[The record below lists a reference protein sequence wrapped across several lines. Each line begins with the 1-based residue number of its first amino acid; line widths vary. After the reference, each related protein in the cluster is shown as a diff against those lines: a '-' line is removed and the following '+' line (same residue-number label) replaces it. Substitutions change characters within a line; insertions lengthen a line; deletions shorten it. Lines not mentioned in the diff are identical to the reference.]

1 MLEIKGLEV
10 NYGKRRV
17 LYGIDLTLK
26 RGKSLSIVGESGGGK
41 TTLGLSIMGLV
52 EGTVRGEILFD
63 GKNLALL
70 PEKELRKIRWNRIA
84 MVFQNVENALNPLY
98 TALDQVSEPIVAHK
112 IGNRDEAR
120 KRAEELLDLVCLPE
134 ERFFAYPHQLSGGEK
149 QRVLIAMALAN
160 EPDLIILDEPT
171 TALDALTKVEII
183 NLIRNVCD
191 ERELAILLLTH
202 DLSAASMLSDRMA
215 VLYAGRIL
223 EFGSTPA
230 LLSNPRHPYTR
241 GLLRCYPS
249 MTTTKDLQGIRG
261 RMDFFDNGC
270 PFYPRC
276 TQSIGICREETP
288 RLEENDGRFIACHRG
303 GIIPLLEVRNMSKSF
318 DSLKAVDSIDLTL
331 YEGETL
337 ALVGET
343 GSGKT
348 TTAKTIIGLFEF
360 EATEGQIFLEG
371 KRILNNGRDKNFYR
385 KVQMVFQN
393 PMESLSHRLS
403 VREAVREPLDIQKL
417 GDREQRESSVRHILE
432 EVELPSSETF
442 LDKYSHQLSQG
453 ELQRVAIARVLI
465 LNPKLLIADE
475 PTSAL
480 DASTQAKVVKLLL
493 NLQEK
498 RGISMLFITHN
509 LALAR
514 KISDRLAVMLGGNIV
529 EEGPS
534 NEIVSNP
541 LHPYTEDLLKAAP
554 TLSSNVPVVHAS
566 VPEATSKKNAG
577 TGTGCPYANRCIRV
591 TDVCFNEKPQLR
603 ICSSHKVACLNLN
616 GRNAT
621 TN

>member
-17 LYGIDLTLK
+17 LHGINLTLK
-26 RGKSLSIVGESGGGK
+26 RGESLSIVGESGGGK

-63 GKNLALL
+63 GKNLAIL

-112 IGNRDEAR
+112 IGNKEEAR
-120 KRAEELLDLVCLPE
+120 KRAEELLNMVSLLE
-134 ERFFAYPHQLSGGEK
+134 ARFYAYPHQLSGGEK

-160 EPDLIILDEPT
+160 DPDLIILDEPT

-191 ERELAILLLTH
+191 ERELTILLLTH

-223 EFGSTPA
+223 EFGSTDA

-249 MTTTKDLQGIRG
+249 MTTTKDLQGIKG
-261 RMDFFDNGC
+261 RMDFFDTCC

-276 TQSIGICREETP
+276 TQSIGICREEAP
-288 RLEENDGRFIACHRG
+288 KLEKTDGRFIACHRG

-318 DSLKAVDSIDLTL
+318 NSLKAVDSIDLTL

-348 TTAKTIIGLFEF
+348 TTAKTIIGLL
-360 EATEGQIFLEG
+360 EATEGQISLEG
-371 KRILNNGRDKNFYR
+371 KRILDNGRDENFYR

-403 VREAVREPLDIQKL
+403 IQEAVREPLDIQKL
-417 GDREQRESSVRHILE
+417 GDGEQRESRVRQILE
-432 EVELPSSETF
+432 EVELPSTETF
-442 LDKYSHQLSQG
+442 LNKYPHQLSQG
-453 ELQRVAIARVLI
+453 EAQRVAIARALI

-498 RGISMLFITHN
+498 RGISILFITHN

-514 KISDRLAVMLGGNIV
+514 KISDRLAVMLRGNIV

-566 VPEATSKKNAG
+566 VVPEATSKKNEG
-577 TGTGCPYANRCIRV
+577 TGTGCPYANRCIKA
-591 TDVCFNEKPQLR
+591 TEVCFKEEPRLG

-616 GRNAT
+616 IKMENEE
-621 TN
+621 

>member
-1 MLEIKGLEV
+1 MIELRELEV
-10 NYGKRRV
+10 MYGKRRV
-17 LYGIDLTLK
+17 LHGINLTLK
-26 RGKSLSIVGESGGGK
+26 RGESLSIVGESGGGK
-41 TTLGLSIMGLV
+41 TTLGLSIIGLV
-52 EGTVRGEILFD
+52 EGTVRGEILFE
-63 GKNLALL
+63 GKNLVALA
-70 PEKELRKIRWNRIA
+70 EKELKAIRWNRIA

-98 TALDQVSEPIVAHK
+98 TVLDQVSEPIVVHK
-112 IGNRDEAR
+112 LGDRNEATR
-120 KRAEELLDLVCLPE
+120 RAGELLNRVNLPE
-134 ERFFAYPHQLSGGEK
+134 GRFYAYPHQLSGGEK

-160 EPDLIILDEPT
+160 DPDLIIMDEPT

-183 NLIRNVCD
+183 NLIHTVCK
-191 ERELAILLLTH
+191 ERELTILLLTH
-202 DLSAASMLSDRMA
+202 DFYAASTLSDRMA
-215 VLYAGRIL
+215 VLYAGRIV

-249 MTTTKDLQGIRG
+249 MTTTKDLQGIKG
-261 RMDFFDNGC
+261 RMEFFDVGC
-270 PFYPRC
+270 PFHPRC
-276 TQSIGICREETP
+276 TQSIGICREKAP
-288 RLEENDGRFIACHRG
+288 RLEKNDGRFIACHRG
-303 GIIPLLEVRNMSKSF
+303 GIIPLLELRDLSKSF

-337 ALVGET
+337 ALVGES

-348 TTAKTIIGLFEF
+348 TTAKLIMGIFG
-360 EATEGQIFLEG
+360 ATEGRIYLEG
-371 KRILNNGRDKNFYR
+371 KQILGRDKSFYQR
-385 KVQMVFQN
+385 VQMIFQN

-403 VREAVREPLDIQKL
+403 VLEAVREPLDVQKL
-417 GDREQRESSVRHILE
+417 GNREQRESMVRQILD

-442 LDKYSHQLSQG
+442 LNKYPHQLSQG
-453 ELQRVAIARVLI
+453 EAQRVGIARALI

-498 RGISMLFITHN
+498 RGIGMLFITHN

-514 KISDRLAVMLGGNIV
+514 KISDRLAVMLKGIIV

-534 NEIVSNP
+534 NEIVSSP

-554 TLSSNVPVVHAS
+554 TLSSRVHA
-566 VPEATSKKNAG
+566 VPERTSERND
-577 TGTGCPYANRCIRV
+577 GTGCPYANRCNKV
-591 TDVCFNEKPQLR
+591 TEVCFNEKQRL
-603 ICSSHKVACLNLN
+603 SSLSTHKVACMLCT
-616 GRNAT
+616 AT
-621 TN
+621 D

>member
-26 RGKSLSIVGESGGGK
+26 RGESLSIVGESGGGK

-98 TALDQVSEPIVAHK
+98 TVLDQISEPIVAHK
-112 IGNRDEAR
+112 IGNRDEAK
-120 KRAEELLDLVCLPE
+120 KRAEELLNMVNLRE
-134 ERFFAYPHQLSGGEK
+134 ERFYAYPHQLSGGEK

-160 EPDLIILDEPT
+160 DPDLIILDEPT
-171 TALDALTKVEII
+171 TALDALTKLEII

-191 ERELAILLLTH
+191 KRELTILLLTH
-202 DLSAASMLSDRMA
+202 DLSAASMLSDTMA

-223 EFGSTPA
+223 EFGSTSA

-276 TQSIGICREETP
+276 TQSIGICRKETP

-303 GIIPLLEVRNMSKSF
+303 GIIPLLEVRNISKSF

-348 TTAKTIIGLFEF
+348 TTAKIIIGLFEF
-360 EATEGQIFLEG
+360 NATEGQISLEG
-371 KRILNNGRDKNFYR
+371 KRILDHGRDKNFYQ

-393 PMESLSHRLS
+393 PMGSLSHRLS
-403 VREAVREPLDIQKL
+403 VLESVREPLDIQKL
-417 GDREQRESSVRHILE
+417 GDREQRESRVQHILE
-432 EVELPSSETF
+432 EVELPSTPTF
-442 LDKYSHQLSQG
+442 LNKYPHQLSQG
-453 ELQRVAIARVLI
+453 EAQRVAIARALI

-498 RGISMLFITHN
+498 RGISILFITHN

-514 KISDRLAVMLGGNIV
+514 KISDRLAVMLRGSIV

-534 NEIVSNP
+534 NEVVSNP

-554 TLSSNVPVVHAS
+554 TLNSNVPVVHAS
-566 VPEATSKKNAG
+566 VHKEMSKKNEG
-577 TGTGCPYANRCIRV
+577 TGTGCHYASRCIKA
-591 TDVCFNEKPQLR
+591 TEVCFNEKPRLR
-603 ICSSHKVACLNLN
+603 LCSSHKVACLNL
-616 GRNAT
+616 
-621 TN
+621 

>member
-1 MLEIKGLEV
+1 MLELKGLEV

-17 LYGIDLTLK
+17 LHGINLTVK
-26 RGKSLSIVGESGGGK
+26 RGESLSIVGESGGGK

-52 EGTVRGEILFD
+52 EGTVRGEILLE

-70 PEKELRKIRWNRIA
+70 PEKELRRIRWNRIA
-84 MVFQNVENALNPLY
+84 MVFQNVENALNPLH
-98 TALDQVSEPIVAHK
+98 TVLEQVSEPIVAHK
-112 IGNRDEAR
+112 LGDRNEA
-120 KRAEELLDLVCLPE
+120 KQRAGKLLTLVNLPE
-134 ERFFAYPHQLSGGEK
+134 ARFFAYPHQLSGGEK

-160 EPDLIILDEPT
+160 DPDLIILDEPT

-223 EFGSTPA
+223 EFGYTPA

-249 MTTTKDLQGIRG
+249 MTTTKDLQGLKG
-261 RMDFFDNGC
+261 RMDSVDNGC

-276 TQSIGICREETP
+276 TQSIEICREEVP
-288 RLEENDGRFIACHRG
+288 RLAGNNGGFVACHRG
-303 GIIPLLEVRNMSKSF
+303 GIIPLLEVRDVSKSF
-318 DSLKAVDSIDLTL
+318 GALKAVDSIDLTL
-331 YEGETL
+331 YEGETI

-348 TTAKTIIGLFEF
+348 TTAKTIIGLFD
-360 EATEGQIFLEG
+360 ATEGQIYLEG
-371 KRILNNGRDKNFYR
+371 QHIQNHGRDKNFYR
-385 KVQMVFQN
+385 TVQMIFQN
-393 PMESLSHRLS
+393 PMESISHRFS
-403 VREAVREPLDIQKL
+403 VREAVREPLEIQKL
-417 GDREQRESSVRHILE
+417 GNHEQRESRVRQILE
-432 EVELPSSETF
+432 EVELPSTDTF
-442 LDKYSHQLSQG
+442 LNKYPHQLSQG
-453 ELQRVAIARVLI
+453 EAQRVGIARALI

-514 KISDRLAVMLGGNIV
+514 KISDRLAVMLRGNIV

-534 NEIVSNP
+534 HEIVSNP

-554 TLSSNVPVVHAS
+554 TLSSNAPRVPE
-566 VPEATSKKNAG
+566 PEATSKRNTDA
-577 TGTGCPYANRCIRV
+577 GCPYANRCV
-591 TDVCFNEKPQLR
+591 KATEVCFNEKPQLR
-603 ICSSHKVACLNLN
+603 SCSSHKVACLNLN
-616 GRNAT
+616 FACFRSLT
-621 TN
+621 YT

>member
-10 NYGKRRV
+10 NYGKRRI
-17 LYGIDLTLK
+17 LHGIDLTLK
-26 RGKSLSIVGESGGGK
+26 RGESLSIVGESGGGK

-98 TALDQVSEPIVAHK
+98 TAREQVSEPIVAHK
-112 IGNRDEAR
+112 IGNRDEAK
-120 KRAEELLDLVCLPE
+120 KRAEELLNMVNLRE
-134 ERFFAYPHQLSGGEK
+134 ERFYAYPHQLSGGEK

-160 EPDLIILDEPT
+160 DPDLIILDEPT
-171 TALDALTKVEII
+171 TALDALTKAEII
-183 NLIRNVCD
+183 SLIRNVCNK
-191 ERELAILLLTH
+191 RELTILLLTH
-202 DLSAASMLSDRMA
+202 DLSAASMLSDTMA

-223 EFGSTPA
+223 EFGSTSA

-261 RMDFFDNGC
+261 RMEFFDNGC

-276 TQSIGICREETP
+276 TQSVGICREETP

-303 GIIPLLEVRNMSKSF
+303 GIIPLLVVRNMSKSF
-318 DSLKAVDSIDLTL
+318 NSSKAVDSIDLTL

-348 TTAKTIIGLFEF
+348 TTAKIIIGLF

-371 KRILNNGRDKNFYR
+371 KRILDHGRDKNFYR
-385 KVQMVFQN
+385 TVQMVFQN

-403 VREAVREPLDIQKL
+403 VLESVREPLDIQKL
-417 GDREQRESSVRHILE
+417 GDRAQRENRVRRILG
-432 EVELPSSETF
+432 EVELPSTPTF
-442 LDKYSHQLSQG
+442 LNKYPHQLSQG
-453 ELQRVAIARVLI
+453 ETQRVAIARALI

-514 KISDRLAVMLGGNIV
+514 KISDRLAVMLRGNIV

-566 VPEATSKKNAG
+566 VPEVISKKNEG
-577 TGTGCPYANRCIRV
+577 TGTGCHYASRCIKG
-591 TDVCFNEKPQLR
+591 TEVCFNEKPRLR

-616 GRNAT
+616 LKTENEE
-621 TN
+621 